1 MNSVDFVDLAIYC
14 QNIYKDL
21 HKSEN
26 DYYVGTLF
34 IAITEEGVLTS
45 RTPHILSKAQQ
56 CILIHERRT
65 LAVSNYYSWYS
76 IEFIDSNGC
85 VSDGKLDDEFFISII
100 PFNGFGNQILKLAA
114 NGRTYYRCKGTWE
127 SDIVKVWKLY
137 LRLKDAKTYRER
149 IMIADLFAK
158 DEQILEMEKTIE
170 DFKFTN
176 RLLEQE
182 RNQYKS
188 LLNEIKELVTNE

>member
-56 CILIHERRT
+56 YILIHERRT

-100 PFNGFGNQILKLAA
+100 PFNGFGNQILELAA
-114 NGRTYYRCKGTWE
+114 NGQTYYRCKGPWE
-127 SDIVKVWKLY
+127 SHIVKVWKLY
-137 LRLKDAKTYRER
+137 LRLKDAKTERER
-149 IMIADLFAK
+149 ILIADLFAK